1 MINVDEGP
9 YMRRVGKFLRD
20 IRESKGLTQAQMAEI
35 LGISNSAVSK
45 LERGIVNI
53 SVFKVVAYASLIK
66 IKVSDFF
73 KCVEGREAFEKAE
86 RSGGNW
92 ERETG

>member
-9 YMRRVGKFLRD
+9 YMERVGRFMKE

-53 SVFKVVAYASLIK
+53 NIFKVLAYASLIK

-73 KCVEGREAFEKAE
+73 KCVEGREAFEQAE
-86 RSGGNW
+86 RTGGNW
-92 ERETG
+92 GDETS